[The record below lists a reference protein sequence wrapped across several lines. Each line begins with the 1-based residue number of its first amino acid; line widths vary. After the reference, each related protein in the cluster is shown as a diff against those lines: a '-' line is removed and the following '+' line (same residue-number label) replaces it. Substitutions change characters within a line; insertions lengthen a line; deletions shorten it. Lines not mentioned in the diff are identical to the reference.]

1 MVEFV
6 FLKRALVTEDL
17 KGKEF
22 NGGRLLGHEGEGKE
36 RGGIDAGKGGRKNW
50 EELSP
55 WRGLTVAVAESG
67 RESVD

>member
-1 MVEFV
+1 M
-6 FLKRALVTEDL
+6 DL

-22 NGGRLLGHEGEGKE
+22 HGGRLLGHEGEGGIK
-36 RGGIDAGKGGRKNW
+36 GGKGGRAGKGGRKNW

-55 WRGLTVAVAESG
+55 WRGLAVAVAESG

>member
-1 MVEFV
+1 M
-6 FLKRALVTEDL
+6 

-22 NGGRLLGHEGEGKE
+22 HGGRLLGHEGEGKE
-36 RGGIDAGKGGRKNW
+36 RGGIDGGKGGRKNW

-55 WRGLTVAVAESG
+55 WRGLAVAVAESG

>member
-22 NGGRLLGHEGEGKE
+22 NGGRLLGHEGEG
-36 RGGIDAGKGGRKNW
+36 GIKGG
-50 EELSP
+50 
-55 WRGLTVAVAESG
+55 G
-67 RESVD
+67 REGREKKLGRVVSLERSGCGCS